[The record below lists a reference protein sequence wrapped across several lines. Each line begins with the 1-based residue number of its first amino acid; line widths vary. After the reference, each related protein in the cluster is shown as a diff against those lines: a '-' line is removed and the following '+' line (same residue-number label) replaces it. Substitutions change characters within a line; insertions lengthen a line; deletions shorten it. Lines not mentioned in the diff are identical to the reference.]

1 MQELQSVDVR
11 YVAEQLAV
19 SARTIHRLIASGEL
33 PSFKIGRR
41 RLVRVAALRS
51 WLAGQE
57 KVSEQAG

>member
-19 SARTIHRLIASGEL
+19 SARTIHRLISSGEL
-33 PSFKIGRR
+33 PSFKVGRR
-41 RLVRVAALRS
+41 RLVRVAVLRS

-57 KVSEQAG
+57 MASKQAG